1 MVGDDDLSCQGA
13 RGARSYAASPWV
25 HGNRHVGMVVV
36 TNFAFTS
43 AMRACRVSSSA
54 ASLQVR
60 LRRAWLPWLPGPH
73 GALSGGGAGPLIY
86 MPRTR
91 TLHTQGLRRQAAA
104 VCIYVSSYL
113 HWRVRLL
120 PVCSPVCS
128 PMCSL
133 SALCLLP
140 ARMVPVL
147 PAPPSLGLH
156 TQSSV
161 IW

>member
-1 MVGDDDLSCQGA
+1 
-13 RGARSYAASPWV
+13 
-25 HGNRHVGMVVV
+25 MVVV
-36 TNFAFTS
+36 TDFVFTS
-43 AMRACRVSSSA
+43 TMRACRVSSSA
-54 ASLQVR
+54 ASLQVL
-60 LRRAWLPWLPGPH
+60 LRRAWFPGPH
-73 GALSGGGAGPLIY
+73 GAPSGGGPGSPLIY
-86 MPRTR
+86 VRTR
-91 TLHTQGLRRQAAA
+91 AHLYTQGLRRQAAA

-120 PVCSPVCS
+120 PV
-128 PMCSL
+128 CSL